1 MQSVSTKDLENFMV
15 EEQEIFDILHG
26 TPKVVDTFLMPKN
39 DNQLP

>member
-1 MQSVSTKDLENFMV
+1 VLNLEIAKHLMPVNYG
-15 EEQEIFDILHG
+15 ILHR